1 MNAKQFKSAR
11 ESLGLSQ
18 QELAS
23 LLGLSGRQAVSNIES
38 GLRNPSLLLAATL
51 MLLTELPEK
60 KSKEIQLLLREC
72 VLHIRKSKR
81 SVS

>member
-1 MNAKQFKSAR
+1 MNTKQFKTAR

-23 LLGLSGRQAVSNIES
+23 LMGLSGRQAVSNIES
-38 GLRNPSLLLAATL
+38 GLRNPSVLLAATL

-60 KSKEIQLLLREC
+60 KSKEMQVLLRGC

-81 SVS
+81 GIS